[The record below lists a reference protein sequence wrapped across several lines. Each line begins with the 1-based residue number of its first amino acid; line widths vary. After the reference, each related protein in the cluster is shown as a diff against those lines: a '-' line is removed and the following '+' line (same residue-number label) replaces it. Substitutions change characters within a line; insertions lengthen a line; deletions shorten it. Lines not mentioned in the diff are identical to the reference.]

1 MIAEETINDILN
13 FVEEENNDSDSD
25 LEDLV
30 GEHRH
35 MEVEFDD
42 NIERRNNESLEK
54 TFIRNI
60 TWTWELRKK
69 KTSNKNVDVSKKSMW
84 YKFIIIWR

>member
-30 GEHRH
+30 GEPRH

-60 TWTWELRKK
+60 T
-69 KTSNKNVDVSKKSMW
+69 
-84 YKFIIIWR
+84 

>member
-13 FVEEENNDSDSD
+13 FVEEEKNDSASD

-60 TWTWELRKK
+60 T
-69 KTSNKNVDVSKKSMW
+69 
-84 YKFIIIWR
+84 

>member
-42 NIERRNNESLEK
+42 NIERRNNKSLEK

-60 TWTWELRKK
+60 T
-69 KTSNKNVDVSKKSMW
+69 
-84 YKFIIIWR
+84 

>member
-30 GEHRH
+30 GEHEH
-35 MEVEFDD
+35 MEVESDD

-60 TWTWELRKK
+60 T
-69 KTSNKNVDVSKKSMW
+69 
-84 YKFIIIWR
+84 

>member
-30 GEHRH
+30 GEHVH

-60 TWTWELRKK
+60 T
-69 KTSNKNVDVSKKSMW
+69 
-84 YKFIIIWR
+84 

>member
-60 TWTWELRKK
+60 T
-69 KTSNKNVDVSKKSMW
+69 
-84 YKFIIIWR
+84 